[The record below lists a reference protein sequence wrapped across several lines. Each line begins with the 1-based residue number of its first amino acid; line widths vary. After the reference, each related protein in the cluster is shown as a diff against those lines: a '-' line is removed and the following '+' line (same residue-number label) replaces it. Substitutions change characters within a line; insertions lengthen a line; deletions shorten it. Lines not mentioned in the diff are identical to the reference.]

1 MGLISECYLCGSHD
15 FDTVRGTVRDKP
27 ELSIRR
33 CRDCGLVFLSSFEHI
48 QEGVYENSDMHNGGA
63 DIDIAAWMRETAEDD
78 QRRFNYCLPF
88 VSGKRVLDFGC
99 GHGGFLIRLKNVAE
113 TVMGVDLENA
123 LVPHFREHGI
133 PFSQSLKVEGPFDV
147 ITLFHVLEHQKD
159 PMATLLKLKDLLAPG
174 GQVLIEV
181 PNANDALLQ
190 LYECEAFSNFAYWS
204 FHLFMYTSETL
215 VRLFRRIG
223 SSIRYIKH
231 IQRYPLSNHLYWL
244 AKQKPKGHQ
253 KWRFL
258 DSPTLCEE
266 YERQL
271 ASISMTDTLIAS
283 ICFLEEPGI

>member
-33 CRDCGLVFLSSFEHI
+33 CGDCGLVFLASFEHI
-48 QEGVYENSDMHNGGA
+48 QEGVYENSDMHKGGV
-63 DIDIAAWMRETAEDD
+63 DIDIAAWMRETAGDD

-99 GHGGFLIRLKNVAE
+99 GPGGFLICLRSIAQ

-133 PFSQSLKVEGPFDV
+133 PFSQSLEEVEGPFDV
-147 ITLFHVLEHQKD
+147 ITLFHVLEHLKD

-174 GQVLIEV
+174 GQILIEV

-190 LYECEAFSNFAYWS
+190 LYKCEAFSNFTYWS

-215 VRLFRRIG
+215 ARLFRRIG
-223 SSIRYIKH
+223 ASIRYIKH
-231 IQRYPLSNHLYWL
+231 IQRYPFSNHLYWL

-253 KWRFL
+253 EWSFL
-258 DSPTLCEE
+258 DSPILCEE

-271 ASISMTDTLIAS
+271 ASIGMTDTLMAS
-283 ICFLEEPGI
+283 ISFPKE